1 MRHMRIKEMPI
12 RDAFAAYLETK
23 RDLRPDSLR
32 DIRYLGK
39 RLLRANP
46 DLAERNFSE
55 VAPCD
60 CETWLATAFSTPSQF
75 NKGRAMLHGLFQFAL
90 RRQWCEKNPVSAIV
104 RRKIV
109 EREIMPLTLA
119 ETAKLLKNSQA
130 DGDGECSAA
139 VGLLILAGIR
149 PREVRR
155 MQWRDI
161 DVCERT
167 ITIRSLCSKT
177 GGTRQVEICPALER
191 LLRRAKR
198 RGYNVCPPGWNRR
211 WKSIRDE
218 SGFAGKWVQDVLRHT
233 YASYHAK
240 YFRDLSRLQ
249 LNMGHRNQTLLLSRY
264 VNMFGISESDAKNF
278 FNRRA
283 FSR

>member
-90 RRQWCEKNPVSAIV
+90 RRQWCEKNPVSAIA